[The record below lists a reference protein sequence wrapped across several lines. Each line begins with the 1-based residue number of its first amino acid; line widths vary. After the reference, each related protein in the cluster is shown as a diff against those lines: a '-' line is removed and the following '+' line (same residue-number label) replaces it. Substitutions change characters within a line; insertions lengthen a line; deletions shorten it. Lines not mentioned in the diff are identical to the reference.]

1 MNQTNTAGFDLDKPP
16 ETTDEAR
23 AYLDAWHRQN
33 LPHAP
38 FFSAYIKTELAGD
51 FAYHMARW
59 LARRAEPSVTA
70 GDERALFK
78 AHAKRQHLSTD
89 GVTIKG
95 RVVYS
100 NNVTQAASNAWQA
113 RAALASPAVSQKD
126 GAAYSAPFTTDV
138 PQCCEDPDN
147 CAEPCTPAATTA
159 SASDDDF
166 ALSFSRED
174 WGVIFDGV
182 MLDIERSEKRKQTNT
197 ESNSDARAEQ
207 GRAILAAI
215 RSRSSRAT
223 APSREKDA

>member
-100 NNVTQAASNAWQA
+100 NNVTQADLI
-113 RAALASPAVSQKD
+113 ALASRRAQIVRDWLVNQGKIAAVRIFVVEPRV
-126 GAAYSAPFTTDV
+126 SAKTG
-138 PQCCEDPDN
+138 
-147 CAEPCTPAATTA
+147 EPPLQARV
-159 SASDDDF
+159 DF
-166 ALSFSRED
+166 SL
-174 WGVIFDGV
+174 
-182 MLDIERSEKRKQTNT
+182 K
-197 ESNSDARAEQ
+197 
-207 GRAILAAI
+207 
-215 RSRSSRAT
+215 
-223 APSREKDA
+223 